1 MPSTIKIYILLL
13 ICFYAVCVKAQNK
26 QANEKKLI
34 QFSGLVVTVAND
46 STELSPVPF
55 ASIKIKGSEQG
66 TISDNAFFSFVAQAG
81 DVIEFSAL
89 GYKTY
94 TFKVPD
100 TLTESK
106 YSLIQVLS
114 TDTIYFS
121 ETVITPWATIEQ
133 FRKSDVSATIPDN
146 DMSRAER
153 NLDLAAIERKSK

>member
-1 MPSTIKIYILLL
+1 MQVNFKTYILLL

-121 ETVITPWATIEQ
+121 ETVITPGQ
-133 FRKSDVSATIPDN
+133 PLSNSGN
-146 DMSRAER
+146 QM
-153 NLDLAAIERKSK
+153 LALRYLIMICQERKETLILKH